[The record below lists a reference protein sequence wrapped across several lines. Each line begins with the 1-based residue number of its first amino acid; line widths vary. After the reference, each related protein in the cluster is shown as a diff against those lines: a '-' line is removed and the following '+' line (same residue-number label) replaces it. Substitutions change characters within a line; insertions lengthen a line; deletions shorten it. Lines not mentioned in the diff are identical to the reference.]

1 MNRTYAYFPGCS
13 ADTTGISYTMSMEYV
28 NQAIGLNFREIP
40 DWNCCGASAAAVE
53 NRDLGYALPAR
64 SLALAE
70 MLPETPDVVAP
81 CASCYNNLKRTSVAA
96 REDDELRQHLSDLI
110 GMPFQATNNV
120 VSLLELLSQ
129 PDIVELIKQHA
140 SKSLKGLRLACYYGC
155 TLVRP
160 AGVCEFDDVENPQ
173 SMDRLMAAVGAEPV
187 DWGFKTECCGASNQ
201 VIVADETRPLIN
213 RIYRN
218 AQACGAEAIVT
229 ACPLCWL
236 NLDMREDEINR
247 KFGTDYDMPVFYFT
261 QILALA
267 LGASPQQAGIDKHF
281 KDATDFVIEVMNR
294 KVEPKMTDKE
304 RRIAEAKAKAAARK
318 KAQAEQ
324 AEADKKAAHGA
335 HAAPAS
341 EDATQAAAEPAAETA
356 DREGGRA

>member
-1 MNRTYAYFPGCS
+1 MDRTFAYFPGCS
-13 ADTTGISYTMSMEYV
+13 ADTTGISYTISMNYV

-40 DWNCCGASAAAVE
+40 DWNCCGASAASVE

-70 MLPETPDVVAP
+70 TLPGNPDVVAP
-81 CASCYNNLKRTSVAA
+81 CASCYNNLKRSSVAA
-96 REDDELRQHLSDLI
+96 RQDDELRQHLSSLI
-110 GMPFQATNNV
+110 KMPFQATNNV
-120 VSLLELLSQ
+120 VSLLELFAR
-129 PDIVELIKQHA
+129 PEIMELIKQRA
-140 SKSLKGLRLACYYGC
+140 MKSLNGVKLACYYGC

-160 AGVCEFDDVENPQ
+160 AGVCEFDDVENPT
-173 SMDRLMAAVGAEPV
+173 SMDKLMAAVGAEPV

-267 LGASPQQAGIDKHF
+267 MGATLQQAGIDKHF
-281 KDATDFVIEVMNR
+281 KDATGFVKEVMAR

-318 KAQAEQ
+318 KAQAE
-324 AEADKKAAHGA
+324 AAKAASADKEEVNA
-335 HAAPAS
+335 
-341 EDATQAAAEPAAETA
+341 
-356 DREGGRA
+356 

>member
-1 MNRTYAYFPGCS
+1 MDRTFAYFPGCS
-13 ADTTGISYTMSMEYV
+13 ADTTGISYTMSMNYV
-28 NQAIGLNFREIP
+28 NNIMGVNFREIP
-40 DWNCCGASAAAVE
+40 DWNCCGASAASIE

-70 MLPETPDVVAP
+70 TLPDNPDVVAP
-81 CASCYNNLKRTSVAA
+81 CASCYNNLKRASVAA
-96 REDDELRQHLSDLI
+96 RQDDDLRQHLSDLI
-110 GMPFQATNNV
+110 KMPFKASNNV
-120 VSLLELLSQ
+120 VSLLELYAR
-129 PDIVELIKQHA
+129 PDMMSLVRQHA
-140 SKSLKGLRLACYYGC
+140 MKSLNGVKLACYYGC

-160 AGVCEFDDVENPQ
+160 AGVCEFDDVENPT
-173 SMDRLMAAVGAEPV
+173 SMDNLMAAVGAEPV
-187 DWGFKTECCGASNQ
+187 NWGFKTECCGASNQ
-201 VIVADETRPLIN
+201 VILADDTRPLIN

-267 LGASPQQAGIDKHF
+267 MGATLEQAGIDKHF
-281 KDATDFVIEVMNR
+281 KEATGFVKEVMAR

-318 KAQAEQ
+318 KAEAE
-324 AEADKKAAHGA
+324 KA
-335 HAAPAS
+335 
-341 EDATQAAAEPAAETA
+341 QAAKKEEVIA
-356 DREGGRA
+356 